1 MSTSLKTL
9 LAVTCFVI
17 VAAALQQAREIVV
30 PFLLAVFIAIA
41 CEPPMKWLRERG
53 LPNLLALMT
62 VIAGLIAAGVGFAAL
77 IGASITG
84 FRQTM
89 PIYYEQLRGHV
100 EHVGQWLSQQGWVE
114 LDAGLSSYL
123 DPSFFLNLVADLL
136 SGFGAL
142 LTNALLILL
151 AVAFILLEAFELPK
165 KIQRAFEGSDSS
177 FALSQFT
184 DSVNRY
190 LATKTLT
197 SLLTG
202 VLVAGWLAL
211 LGLDHAILWGLIAF
225 LLNYIPNVGSI
236 LAAIP
241 AILLA
246 WLQLGAAM
254 TVPVILGYVVINTA
268 IGQILE
274 AHLMGRRL
282 GLSVLVVFLSLVFW
296 GWLLGP
302 VGMLLSIPLT
312 VIIKLA
318 LESNPDT
325 QGAAILLGPAKEPGN
340 RA

>member
-9 LAVTCFVI
+9 LAATCFVI

-30 PFLLAVFIAIA
+30 PFLLAIFIAIA

-53 LPNLLALMT
+53 LPNLLALIT
-62 VIAGLIAAGVGFAAL
+62 VIVGLIAAGIGFAAL

-89 PIYYEQLRGHV
+89 PTHYEQLRDHV
-100 EHVGQWLSQQGWVE
+100 EHGGQWLSQQGWVE
-114 LDAGLSSYL
+114 LDAGLSAYL
-123 DPSFFLNLVADLL
+123 DPSFFLNLVTDLL

-151 AVAFILLEAFELPK
+151 AVAFILLEALELPK

-197 SLLTG
+197 SFLTG

-211 LGLDHAILWGLIAF
+211 LGLDHAILWGLVAF

-241 AILLA
+241 AVLLA

-254 TVPVILGYVVINTA
+254 TVPVILGYAVINTV
-268 IGQILE
+268 IGQFLE

-282 GLSVLVVFLSLVFW
+282 GLSALVVFLSLVFW

-312 VIIKLA
+312 VIVKLG
-318 LESNPDT
+318 LESSPGT
-325 QGAAILLGPAKEPGN
+325 RGVAILLGPAKEPES

>member
-1 MSTSLKTL
+1 MSAPLKTL
-9 LAVTCFVI
+9 LAVTCLVI

-53 LPNLLALMT
+53 FPNLLALAT
-62 VIAGLIAAGVGFAAL
+62 VIAGLIAAGIGFAAL
-77 IGASITG
+77 IGASVTG

-89 PIYYEQLRGHV
+89 PAYYEQLRAHV
-100 EHVGQWLSQQGWVE
+100 EHIGQWLAQQGWIE
-114 LDAGLSSYL
+114 LNVGLSSYL

-151 AVAFILLEAFELPK
+151 AVVFILLEALELPQ
-165 KIQRAFEGSDSS
+165 KIQRAFQNSDSGFS
-177 FALSQFT
+177 LDQFT
-184 DSVNRY
+184 ESVNRY

-202 VLVAGWLAL
+202 VLIAGWLAF
-211 LGLDHAILWGLIAF
+211 LGLDHAILWGLVAF
-225 LLNYIPNVGSI
+225 LLNYVPNVGSI

-241 AILLA
+241 AVLLA
-246 WLQLGAAM
+246 WLQLGPAM
-254 TVPVILGYVVINTA
+254 MVPVILGYAVVNTVV
-268 IGQILE
+268 GQILE

-312 VIIKLA
+312 VIIKLG
-318 LESNPDT
+318 LESSPNT
-325 QGAAILLGPAKEPGN
+325 RGAAILLGPAKEPN
-340 RA
+340 HRA

>member
-1 MSTSLKTL
+1 MSMSLKTL
-9 LAVTCFVI
+9 LAVTCLVI

-30 PFLLAVFIAIA
+30 PFLLAIFIAIA
-41 CEPPMKWLRERG
+41 CEPPMKWLRGRG
-53 LPNLLALMT
+53 LPNLLALAT
-62 VIAGLIAAGVGFAAL
+62 VIAGLIAAGIGFAAL
-77 IGASITG
+77 IGASVAG

-89 PIYYEQLRGHV
+89 PAYYEQLRVHL
-100 EHVGQWLSQQGWVE
+100 EHLGLWLSQQGWSE
-114 LDAGLSSYL
+114 LDTGLTSYL

-151 AVAFILLEAFELPK
+151 AVAFILLEALELPK
-165 KIQRAFEGSDSS
+165 KLQRAFSDSNS
-177 FALSQFT
+177 GSALSQFT

-202 VLVAGWLAL
+202 VLVAAWLAL
-211 LGLDHAILWGLIAF
+211 LGLDHAILWGLVAF

-241 AILLA
+241 AVLLA
-246 WLQLGAAM
+246 WLQLGATM
-254 TVPVILGYVVINTA
+254 MIPVILGYVVINTA
-268 IGQILE
+268 VGQFLE

-312 VIIKLA
+312 VILKLG
-318 LESNPDT
+318 LESSPNT
-325 QGAAILLGPAKEPGN
+325 RGAAILLGPAKEPDN